1 MGTNGSGKSTLSKV
15 LVGHPDYE
23 VTAGSVLFKGED
35 LLALEPEERARKGV
49 FLSFQSP
56 VEVPG
61 VSNTDFLRLACNARR
76 KARGEPELDPLEFFG
91 HLTPKLEKLGMDP
104 SFLSRDVNAG
114 FSGGEKKRNEILQMA
129 VMEPEVGILDEVD
142 SGLDI
147 DALRD
152 VAAAVAGLRSADNA
166 TLMVTHYKRLLDL
179 VVPEKVHVMQGGRI
193 IYSGGMEVAD
203 TLEASGYDG
212 VKRLMAAGA
221 GAAV

>member
-1 MGTNGSGKSTLSKV
+1 
-15 LVGHPDYE
+15 
-23 VTAGSVLFKGED
+23 
-35 LLALEPEERARKGV
+35 
-49 FLSFQSP
+49 
-56 VEVPG
+56 
-61 VSNTDFLRLACNARR
+61 
-76 KARGEPELDPLEFFG
+76 
-91 HLTPKLEKLGMDP
+91 MDP

-129 VMEPEVGILDEVD
+129 VMEPEVAVLDEVD

-179 VVPEKVHVMQGGRI
+179 VVPEKVHVMQGGKI

-203 TLEASGYDG
+203 TLEASGYEG
-212 VKRLMAAGA
+212 VKRLMAA
-221 GAAV
+221 AV